1 MQYLIAGCILVWGLI
16 VLCALV
22 FILKVVFGKDQH
34 GDNFNLTKEDFDFLI
49 ELQHEMLTQDH
60 VSQAAPR
67 FWVVAGTRREY
78 RGSEYGC
85 DGEVLIH
92 DTEEVADGLEEAVE
106 YFLENYADE
115 MEQENITITSGT
127 LANSYKVLKIDPT
140 VNKEDEEY
148 IEGEE
153 IYFEADLIQTI
164 DELLEAMIDVDIIDN
179 NGLYD
184 SASYTNEHYRYPDT
198 MFLTNRSCKRHI
210 ELNHYHY
217 SADAHSYAMTA
228 WRSPEVEHLW
238 KILDVIDWKTM
249 RRMAYGYESDAEGT
263 SGKTDATE
271 HTESSGSNEQG

>member
-1 MQYLIAGCILVWGLI
+1 MGNWILFIIAVI
-16 VLCALV
+16 V
-22 FILKVVFGKDQH
+22 FIILAIKTYRIENQP

-60 VSQAAPR
+60 VGQAAPR

-78 RGSEYGC
+78 RGSEYGS
-85 DGEVLIH
+85 DGEILIH
-92 DTEEVADGLEEAVE
+92 DTEEVADGIDEAVE

-115 MEQENITITSGT
+115 MEQENISIISGT
-127 LANSYKVLKIDPT
+127 LENTYRVLKIDPT
-140 VNKEDEEY
+140 VDKEDEDY
-148 IEGEE
+148 TEGEE
-153 IYFEADLIQTI
+153 VYFEVDLIQTI
-164 DELLEAMIDVDIIDN
+164 DELLEAMIDVGVIDN
-179 NGLYD
+179 DGLYN

-228 WRSPEVEHLW
+228 WRSPEVERLW

-249 RRMAYGYESDAEGT
+249 RRMAYGFSTDAEET
-263 SGKTDATE
+263 HGKSTE
-271 HTESSGSNEQG
+271 ESSGSDE